1 MLPSPSASQ
10 ALSRPSERPET
21 ASTIIARVKPAFRL
35 RFDPRQV
42 DFYDLANVP
51 KAALQKA
58 GLEAKVYWLPRPYEM
73 PAVPGVN
80 GVWNDV
86 DAGWKTEDIL
96 AKGYPNLTEE
106 ERAAGL
112 VLLDAWEE
120 IPAEFC
126 PPGVSA
132 GPVLRYRGVRGGR
145 HYHTVWGGLNVV
157 DPREDAQEVH
167 DRALQAA
174 WIGWCVKNGRLPAAS
189 QNQVNA
195 AISDA
200 EKRVASL
207 SVIPGVTRESHV
219 LIQAQNRLETLR
231 SAVRVTRE

>member
-1 MLPSPSASQ
+1 ML
-10 ALSRPSERPET
+10 
-21 ASTIIARVKPAFRL
+21 FR
-35 RFDPRQV
+35 
-42 DFYDLANVP
+42 
-51 KAALQKA
+51 
-58 GLEAKVYWLPRPYEM
+58 
-73 PAVPGVN
+73 
-80 GVWNDV
+80 
-86 DAGWKTEDIL
+86 
-96 AKGYPNLTEE
+96 
-106 ERAAGL
+106 
-112 VLLDAWEE
+112 
-120 IPAEFC
+120 
-126 PPGVSA
+126 S
-132 GPVLRYRGVRGGR
+132 
-145 HYHTVWGGLNVV
+145 VV